1 MSKWFSG
8 YRLPWFMA
16 RRYLFSRKRVAAI
29 NIISSISV
37 LGVAFGTAALL
48 CTLSVFNGFSDLIG
62 TLYTA
67 IDPELVIEPAK
78 GKMRAADDPALTQV
92 RERDDVE
99 ASTYTLTDHAL
110 ILFSGHPTVV
120 MLKGVDDHY
129 DKVNGIRGILYGPG
143 SYKLHEGSVNY
154 GIPGIGLASF
164 MGSLDYGKIEI
175 CAPRKGE
182 RVNLVNPSES
192 FNAADLTSPGVCF
205 DVKQSQYDTN
215 YMITSLTFAQN
226 LFEQQGCVTALE
238 LKMKPGTSISRAKRE
253 IREAVGERFKVSDRM
268 EQQQEVFNIM
278 RIEKTVAYLFLTF
291 ILLIASFNIIGSVSM
306 LIIDKRDDVMTLR
319 HLGASDKLLFRIFLY
334 EGRLIALFG
343 AVIGVVAGYL
353 LCYIQQEFGIIKL
366 GSSSG
371 NFIIDAYPVSV
382 QVSDLFLVLGTV
394 IIVGFASVWYPVKYL
409 TRRFL

>member
-29 NIISSISV
+29 NIISGISV

-67 IDPELVIEPAK
+67 IDPELVVEPAK
-78 GKMRAADDPALTQV
+78 GKMMAADDPALTRV
-92 RERDDVE
+92 REREDVE

-120 MLKGVDDHY
+120 MLKGVDDQY
-129 DKVNGIRGILYGPG
+129 DRVNGIRSILYGSG
-143 SYKLHEGSVNY
+143 SYKLHEGDVEY
-154 GIPGIGLASF
+154 GIPAIGLASF
-164 MGSLDYGKIEI
+164 MGGLDYGRIEI

-182 RVNLVNPSES
+182 KVNLVNPAES
-192 FNAADLTSPGVCF
+192 FNAADLVSPEICF
-205 DVKQSQYDTN
+205 DVKQSKYDTN
-215 YMITSLTFAQN
+215 YMITSLRFAQN

-238 LKMKPGTSISRAKRE
+238 LKMKPGTSIERAKKE
-253 IREAVGERFKVSDRM
+253 IREQVGERFKVSDRM
-268 EQQQEVFNIM
+268 EQQQEVFQVM
-278 RIEKTVAYLFLTF
+278 HVEKMVAYLFLTF
-291 ILLIASFNIIGSVSM
+291 ILLIACFNIIGSVSM
-306 LIIDKRDDVMTLR
+306 LIIDKREDVLTLR
-319 HLGASDKLLFRIFLY
+319 HLGATEHLLFRIFLY
-334 EGRLIALFG
+334 EGRLITLFG
-343 AVIGVVAGYL
+343 AVIGIVVGYL

-382 QVSDLFLVLGTV
+382 QISDLFLVLGTV
-394 IIVGFASVWYPVKYL
+394 VIVGFISVWYPVKYL